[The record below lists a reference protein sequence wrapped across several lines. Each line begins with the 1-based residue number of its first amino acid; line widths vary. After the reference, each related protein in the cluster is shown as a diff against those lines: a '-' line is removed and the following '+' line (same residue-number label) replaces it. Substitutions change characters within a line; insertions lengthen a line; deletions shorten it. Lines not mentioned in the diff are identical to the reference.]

1 MPLTGNLREF
11 DLASLIQF
19 ISGKVETGTLVIQRS
34 YRSGNIYFKN
44 GRVIHATAG
53 NLLGMDAF
61 FDLFTWNEGNFEFKS
76 GNLPDIPTSIDL
88 SPEALILEAARVVDE
103 WQSKR
108 QQLKSLTCVPYFVNP
123 EFAIP
128 SAVQVLLL
136 RKKPETMTYEE
147 KERLILANI
156 DGRRDF
162 ATVARMSGVVT
173 LMAIS
178 VVLENI
184 SLGRLAIKDLV
195 DLQEIV
201 PELTGSIS
209 SPFMPIQKMIKA
221 IDGNRN
227 LEEILLEI
235 EEERGK
241 IIPEFVNLVKAR
253 RIRLKKGSEYLSRLE
268 QERLY

>member
-19 ISGKVETGTLVIQRS
+19 ISGKTETGVLVIQRS
-34 YRSGNIYFKN
+34 YRSGNIYFRS
-44 GRVIHATAG
+44 GRVVHAQAR
-53 NLLGMDAF
+53 NLMGMDAF

-76 GNLPDIPTSIDL
+76 ESLPDIPITIDL

-108 QQLKSLTCVPYFVNP
+108 QKLKSLTCVPYFVSP
-123 EFAIP
+123 EFSIP

-136 RKKPETMTYEE
+136 RKKLETMTYEE

-162 ATVARMSGVVT
+162 ATIARMSGVVT

-184 SLGRLAIKDLV
+184 SLGRLAIRDLV

-201 PELTGSIS
+201 PELSGSITS
-209 SPFMPIQKMIKA
+209 SFPPFQKMIKA
-221 IDGNRN
+221 MDGNRN

-253 RIRLKKGSEYLSRLE
+253 RIRLKKGSEYLGILE